1 MEIVSTPAVEDE
13 TIFVPR
19 CNWHHPL
26 RQDPRCIARLS
37 NLTIHFLCN
46 IVQSA
51 NNKRVKYFTTSFGT
65 DRQDYHEKTIG
76 KNYKLKCIQ
85 EAK

>member
-1 MEIVSTPAVEDE
+1 MKCANFSFYNLSSLTFQSFEIWFVEIVSTPAVEDE

-46 IVQSA
+46 IST
-51 NNKRVKYFTTSFGT
+51 KR
-65 DRQDYHEKTIG
+65 
-76 KNYKLKCIQ
+76 
-85 EAK
+85 

>member
-37 NLTIHFLCN
+37 NLTIHFF
-46 IVQSA
+46 VQHS
-51 NNKRVKYFTTSFGT
+51 TTKALTTKGLST
-65 DRQDYHEKTIG
+65 SLPHLVQIDDYHEKTIG
-76 KNYKLKCIQ
+76 KCIQ
-85 EAK
+85 ETK